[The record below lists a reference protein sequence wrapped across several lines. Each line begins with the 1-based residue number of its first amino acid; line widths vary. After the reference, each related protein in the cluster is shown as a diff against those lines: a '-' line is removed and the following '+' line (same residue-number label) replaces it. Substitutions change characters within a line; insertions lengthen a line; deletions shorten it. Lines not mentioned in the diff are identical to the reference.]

1 MPLHEYVPVEPPGCA
16 LCCYGFEV
24 LQRLSDPP
32 LTRCTACGRPVR
44 RTLSAPQGVAGQGPV
59 PREGNVAR
67 HGFTQY
73 RRVGK
78 GRYEKT
84 AGNGPETISGD

>member
-1 MPLHEYVPVEPPGCA
+1 MPLHEYVPLEPPGCA
-16 LCCYGFEV
+16 LCCYGFEIMQG
-24 LQRLSDPP
+24 LNDEKPTHCP
-32 LTRCTACGRPVR
+32 ACGGAIRHVLGATPTIV
-44 RTLSAPQGVAGQGPV
+44 GQALV
-59 PREGNVAR
+59 LREDNVAR

-84 AGNGPETISGD
+84 AGKGPDTISGD

>member
-1 MPLHEYVPVEPPGCA
+1 MPLHEYVPLEPPGCA

-32 LTRCTACGRPVR
+32 LTHCTACGRPVR
-44 RTLSAPQGVAGQGPV
+44 RTLGAPQVVAGQGHV
-59 PREGNVAR
+59 LRDDNVAR

-84 AGNGPETISGD
+84 AGKGPDTISGD

>member
-1 MPLHEYVPVEPPGCA
+1 MPIYEYAPLAPPGCA
-16 LCCYGFEV
+16 LCCYGFEL

-32 LTRCTACGRPVR
+32 LVHCTACGGGVQRV
-44 RTLSAPQGVAGQGPV
+44 LGAPQVVAGQAHAL
-59 PREGNVAR
+59 REKHVAR

-78 GRYEKT
+78 GQYEKT
-84 AGNGPETISGD
+84 AGKGPDTISGD